1 MSVLPLLCK
10 VLERQAF
17 NELCNY
23 LTEHDLDTENQSGFP
38 KYHSCQSL
46 LIKVTDF
53 LLGSIDSG
61 KIAAWL
67 SMIFLR
73 KAFDLVDH
81 QILLEKVELYDL
93 GTTVVTWFQSNPI
106 SATDIFKSKSV
117 KFFPPKRHFNM
128 I

>member
-1 MSVLPLLCK
+1 MG
-10 VLERQAF
+10 R
-17 NELCNY
+17 
-23 LTEHDLDTENQSGFP
+23 
-38 KYHSCQSL
+38 SL
-46 LIKVTDF
+46 H
-53 LLGSIDSG
+53 G
-61 KIAAWL
+61 L

-93 GTTVVTWFQSNPI
+93 GTTVVAWFQSNPI

-117 KFFPPKRHFNM
+117 KFFPPKCLFNM